1 MNCRCGGFCKPKV
14 YETPETACRFY
25 SKKDEH
31 FNIGK
36 FSKFFIQKKQKSV
49 SELARKSLNTTL
61 LGECSGSGT
70 ASEATFI

>member
-1 MNCRCGGFCKPKV
+1 MDFVSQKFTKHLRQRVDF
-14 YETPETACRFY
+14 TR
-25 SKKDEH
+25 KKDEH

>member
-1 MNCRCGGFCKPKV
+1 MDFVSQKFTKHLRQRVDF
-14 YETPETACRFY
+14 TR
-25 SKKDEH
+25 KKDEH

-61 LGECSGSGT
+61 LRECSGSGA